1 MLYFAFHAAASFCVV
16 SNLSFKFCTTISSCS
31 CIILRKKGSEG
42 GGVKMDEFKT
52 IYSFRAKV
60 LTTKHVQ

>member
-31 CIILRKKGSEG
+31 CIILRKKGSDG
-42 GGVKMDEFKT
+42 GGVVKMDELEDNLF
-52 IYSFRAKV
+52 I
-60 LTTKHVQ
+60 